1 MAIASILK
9 NENGALMIL
18 VVAMLLV
25 LLTIIS
31 ISASRTANT
40 ELKIAGNEYL
50 YQRCFYNA
58 EGAVM
63 ETVDLLDTAVVPT
76 DNMPDWIGSND
87 EVINDHTVFAYWQDG
102 SGKSDTIPKY
112 AAIDSERTSYIA
124 VHHGVTAG
132 SSLAMSKPS
141 IHTFSLYGRCED
153 KSLVILKVE
162 YRGKYE

>member
-18 VVAMLLV
+18 VAVMLLV
-25 LLTIIS
+25 LLTIVS

-63 ETVDLLDTAVVPT
+63 ETVDLLDTALVPT

-87 EVINDHTVFAYWQDG
+87 EVINDHTVFAYWQEG
-102 SGKSDTIPKY
+102 GVKSDTIPKY
-112 AAIDSERTSYIA
+112 AAIDSESTSYIA